1 MMGLW
6 NPKEM
11 TRMALFNQKTAGT
24 LTTQLGAILGDINKL
39 RADIAALSE
48 SASTDQDHHRLNV
61 WRSRLTGALAKETK
75 LRAEIADAVAAERLV
90 EQDKAYAA
98 AETISSEEQD
108 AGAELAKVI
117 AGIWPAVRKL
127 IELDDAFCAAV
138 PVRPPDWDEHA
149 FTRDLISLILNELY
163 VASEGRL
170 RGTTGLVQSPHQLAQ
185 NPLFSIELALAEHL
199 KMAMKARPSTHAAV
213 STSATGGEA
222 VQQGE

>member
-1 MMGLW
+1 MAIFNSQKPTAATKTQELGGVL
-6 NPKEM
+6 KELDAA
-11 TRMALFNQKTAGT
+11 RAEHEALLVTA
-24 LTTQLGAILGDINKL
+24 TTDGD
-39 RADIAALSE
+39 DS
-48 SASTDQDHHRLNV
+48 RLANL
-61 WRSRLTGALAKETK
+61 RSRIERLAIKEG
-75 LRAEIADAVAAERLV
+75 RIRNEIAGAMAAERLV
-90 EQDKAYAA
+90 ERDKAFDAA
-98 AETISSEEQD
+98 VAIGNQAAQ

-127 IELDDAFCAAV
+127 IELDDAFRAAV

-185 NPLFSIELALAEHL
+185 NPLFTISGALREHL
-199 KMAMKARPSTHAAV
+199 AMGLKAQPSTHAAV

>member
-1 MMGLW
+1 
-6 NPKEM
+6 
-11 TRMALFNQKTAGT
+11 MAIFGKPTAAT
-24 LTTQLGAILGDINKL
+24 LTTQLGDVLAEINKL
-39 RADIAALSE
+39 RAAIVTLSE

-61 WRSRLTGALAKETK
+61 WRSRLDSALAKETR
-75 LRAEIADAVAAERLV
+75 LRGEIASAAEHERLV
-90 EQDKAYAA
+90 ERDKAFDVAVA
-98 AETISSEEQD
+98 IGNQTAQ
-108 AGAELAKVI
+108 AGAELAEVI

-127 IELDDAFCAAV
+127 IELDDAFRAAV

-149 FTRDLISLILNELY
+149 FTRDLISLILNEMY
-163 VASEGRL
+163 VTSEGRL

-185 NPLFSIELALAEHL
+185 NPLFSIVGSLAEHL